1 MSVALVATVP
11 YAGHRL
17 YEQRLAAALAP
28 HTRVAYLEP
37 PTAPRSLRAVLRP
50 GVLVDGG
57 QTLVQPAWTVPFT
70 RRLHLDRLRETAARR
85 AAARTSAHLGGT
97 ASAVVF
103 PDPTGA
109 LAAFPDAR
117 RVLLVK
123 DDYVAGAHLLGQKP
137 ADVEARLRRAIA
149 MADAVVAVS
158 PELRD
163 RLRRYGVEAEVIPA
177 GCTLTAAAPEVT
189 ADRRRPLAAFLGGIS
204 PRVLPGHLHAVLD
217 AGCDLVMLG
226 GLARNFPTGSQ
237 RTALEQV
244 LAHPRVLW
252 RGHLSERE
260 VAEVLGGVDVGLVP
274 YDASPFNTASFPLKT
289 LEYLGAGV
297 PVVSTPLPAIDW
309 IGTEHIHVEAE
320 ASAFGAEAARVA
332 GSLTPAVR
340 QACRRVAAGHTW
352 ARRAQAWLEVLR

>member
-1 MSVALVATVP
+1 MSVALAATVP

-37 PTAPRSLRAVLRP
+37 PTAPRSLRAASRSGFLT
-50 GVLVDGG
+50 DGG
-57 QTLVQPAWTVPFT
+57 STLVQPAWTLPFT
-70 RRLHLDRLRETAARR
+70 RRLHLDRLREYAARR
-85 AAARTSAHLGGT
+85 AATRAAAHLGGR
-97 ASAVVF
+97 ASTVVYT
-103 PDPTGA
+103 DPTGA
-109 LAAFPDAR
+109 LAAFPDAQ
-117 RVLLVK
+117 RVLLIK
-123 DDYVAGAHLLGQKP
+123 DDYVAGAHLLGQDP

-158 PELRD
+158 PVLRD
-163 RLRRYGVEAEVIPA
+163 RLRRYDVEAEVIPA
-177 GCTLTAAAPEVT
+177 GCTLTAAPAEATP
-189 ADRRRPLAAFLGGIS
+189 DRRRPLAAFLGGMS
-204 PRVLPGHLHAVLD
+204 PRVLPGHLRAVLE

-237 RTALEQV
+237 RTELEAV

-252 RGHLSERE
+252 RGHLSEPE

-274 YDASPFNTASFPLKT
+274 YDASSFNAASFPLKT

-309 IGTEHIHVEAE
+309 IGSEQIHVESE
-320 ASAFGAEAARVA
+320 EHAFGAAAARVA

-340 QACRRVAAGHTW
+340 QACRDVASGHTW
-352 ARRAQAWLEVLR
+352 EHRAQDWFKVLR